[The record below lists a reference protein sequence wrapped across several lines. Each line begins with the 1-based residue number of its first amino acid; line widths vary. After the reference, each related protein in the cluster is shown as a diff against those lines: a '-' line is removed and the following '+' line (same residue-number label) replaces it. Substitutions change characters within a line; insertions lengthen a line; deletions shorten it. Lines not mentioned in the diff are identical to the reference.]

1 MVGVLTGGEM
11 KELLAGS
18 LHEFELV
25 EFFEVEPLLDEERE
39 AREFFGTRTF
49 VVRGD
54 EGRRLEFSVDP
65 HTARAT
71 LLVKSSDTLV
81 FETNVEVCHA
91 TFESAGSSRLLSL
104 RLGQGGVLMIR
115 MPECV
120 VRLCEE

>member
-1 MVGVLTGGEM
+1 MEM

-18 LHEFELV
+18 LHELELI

-39 AREFFGTRTF
+39 AREFFGTRNF
-49 VVRGD
+49 VVQGD
-54 EGRRLEFSVDP
+54 EGRRLEFSADP
-65 HTARAT
+65 HTSRAT
-71 LLVKSSDTLV
+71 LIVKSYDTLV

-104 RLGQGGVLMIR
+104 RMVQGGVLKIR

-120 VRLCEE
+120 VRLCGEEVG